1 MSSRLWEGGE
11 FNTSVEQS
19 DEENSQR
26 LAAVAGIKQRWDLNE
41 NWSFDFGVD
50 RSQTIKQVAKAP
62 PPLQVTTVF
71 SSPNSNDFTSVT
83 FGSKFRK
90 DAWDWSTRVEYRDA
104 DDEDKMNLVSDVI
117 HNLDEGKQL
126 LAKLDVQVS
135 DSDTSESMSTDIQ
148 LGYSYRPND
157 SRWTVFNRLDLRHSQ
172 NQNVG
177 SDITSQKV
185 INNLN
190 ANYILNGDTQ
200 IAFQYGLKYVV
211 DNFDDDEYRGFTD
224 LYGMEVRHDLS
235 NKWDVGFQ
243 GSLYNSW
250 NSNVSDYSYGV
261 SVGYNMARNVWVSM
275 GYNFDGF
282 QDEDFSASEYT
293 SEGIF
298 LKYRVKFDQN
308 TANSILG
315 LMGN

>member
-1 MSSRLWEGGE
+1 M
-11 FNTSVEQS
+11 
-19 DEENSQR
+19 
-26 LAAVAGIKQRWDLNE
+26 
-41 NWSFDFGVD
+41 
-50 RSQTIKQVAKAP
+50 
-62 PPLQVTTVF
+62 
-71 SSPNSNDFTSVT
+71 
-83 FGSKFRK
+83 
-90 DAWDWSTRVEYRDA
+90 
-104 DDEDKMNLVSDVI
+104 DV
-117 HNLDEGKQL
+117 
-126 LAKLDVQVS
+126 
-135 DSDTSESMSTDIQ
+135 Q
-148 LGYSYRPND
+148 LGYSFRPND
-157 SRWTVFNRLDLRHSQ
+157 SSWTVFNRLDLQHNQS
-172 NQNVG
+172 QNVG
-177 SDITSQKV
+177 FDLTSQKV

-190 ANYILNGDTQ
+190 ANYILSDDTQ

-243 GSLYNSW
+243 GSLYNSY